1 MEEPRWLTRSFVDLI
16 HQELLFEHGGSPG
29 IRAGGEVI
37 ESALMR
43 PLHRFAH
50 EPDSDLEAL
59 AASYLFGLAKN
70 HDYVDGNKRVGF
82 AVAVTFLLLNG
93 IQLEASEAEAYDTVI
108 GVVEGSYS
116 EAEVAIWIRSNS
128 RRVGTGCPFATSSA
142 TTAAPTF
149 PVAPVTRIMAP
160 PYSLIQTVVCL

>member
-82 AVAVTFLLLNG
+82 AVAITFLLLNG
-93 IQLEASEAEAYDTVI
+93 IQLEASEAQAYDTVI

-116 EAEVAIWIRSNS
+116 EAEVAIWIRSNT
-128 RRVGTGCPFATSSA
+128 RRVG
-142 TTAAPTF
+142 
-149 PVAPVTRIMAP
+149 PVAPLPRARP
-160 PYSLIQTVVCL
+160 PRPRPRSPLPP